1 MQVAVRGD
9 PRHPTAQQVGRL
21 LVKGEPVAIYHCSIQ
36 NISRS
41 DGRSIVA
48 CAAYRAGEKLYCD
61 TYGKEQDYTK
71 KTGIEYTQIFAPT
84 GASPDMLDR
93 QTLWNRVEQSE
104 LKKNGDIK
112 QEARLAKEVEIALPH
127 ELDKTQRQALV
138 TELCQSLV
146 KAYGVA
152 VDVAIHAP
160 HVHGGSDERNHH
172 AHILMTTRS
181 LTPQGLGKKV
191 RELDQNSTL
200 KKIREKVADLT
211 NVHLERAGLEVRV
224 DHRSHKDRGLDIE
237 PTFKEGLEA
246 THAKRRGEEL
256 EIVKRNDEIKK
267 RNKKAERLDM
277 SIIETSNRVE
287 QLTLE
292 QQQQQQLEDAVDQA
306 PEVYTKAQQAL
317 YEHQQHRQTL
327 LDQYMQSKKGDA
339 DKVAEHRFYS
349 ALQSDIDRIQLNRLV
364 REGKEAE
371 ALLRE
376 IGEPL
381 PPPIKTKKGWFS
393 SELFSF
399 DDMLKQYET
408 DQSSLAVYHAEIRE
422 EMQAQQQKERE
433 RQQEAKRK
441 EEDREKQ
448 KQAYERYLSKYGY
461 VKDAEYDH
469 VSDSVGWE
477 LSTYTRLQAQA
488 WARNDMQ
495 EYARCSKEKYE
506 QISDKIKYERDL
518 KTIELVSYILDK
530 DRQAIANT
538 LPQLKPYYEQMQQTV
553 NKRKITIEDERQPS
567 FKPSYYEQPQQK
579 KDKDNDL
586 TF

>member
-1 MQVAVRGD
+1 M
-9 PRHPTAQQVGRL
+9 
-21 LVKGEPVAIYHCSIQ
+21 AIYHCSIQ
-36 NISRS
+36 PISRS

-48 CAAYRAGEKLYCD
+48 CAAYRAGEKLECD
-61 TYGKEQDYTK
+61 TYGKTQDYTR
-71 KTGIEYTQIFAPT
+71 KTGIEYKQIFAPVR
-84 GASPDMLDR
+84 ASPDLLDR
-93 QTLWNRVEQSE
+93 QTLWNQVEQSE
-104 LKKNGDIK
+104 LKKDGSIK
-112 QEARLAKEVEIALPH
+112 QEARLAKEVEVALPH

-146 KAYGVA
+146 KSYGVA

-160 HVHGGSDERNHH
+160 HTHGGSDHRNFH
-172 AHILMTTRS
+172 AHILMTTRTA
-181 LTPQGLGKKV
+181 TPQGLGKKV
-191 RELDQNSTL
+191 RELDRHSTL
-200 KKIREKVADLT
+200 KKIREEVADLT
-211 NVHLERAGLEVRV
+211 NRHLAAAGLDLAV
-224 DHRSHKDRGLDIE
+224 DHRSHKDRGLNIE
-237 PTFKEGLEA
+237 PTIKEGTEA

-306 PEVYTKAQQAL
+306 PAVYATAQQAL
-317 YEHQQHRQTL
+317 YDHQQHRQTL
-327 LDQYMQSKKGDA
+327 IDVYLIEVKTDEKR
-339 DKVAEHRFYS
+339 AEHRFYK
-349 ALQSDIDRIQLNRLV
+349 ALQDNIDRLQLDKV
-364 REGKEAE
+364 IKEGRAAT

-381 PPPIKTKKGWFS
+381 PPPVKVKTGWFS
-393 SELFSF
+393 ADYYGF

-506 QISDKIKYERDL
+506 QIRDKIARERDL
-518 KTIELVSYILDK
+518 KKIEQVSYILDK
-530 DRQAIANT
+530 DRQALADI
-538 LPQLKPYYEQMQQTV
+538 LPQLMPYYEQMQQAV
-553 NKRKITIEDERQPS
+553 NKRKILLENERQPS
-567 FKPSYYEQPQQK
+567 FKPRYDQEQPK
-579 KDKDNDL
+579 PKKDNDL

>member
-1 MQVAVRGD
+1 
-9 PRHPTAQQVGRL
+9 
-21 LVKGEPVAIYHCSIQ
+21 
-36 NISRS
+36 
-41 DGRSIVA
+41 VA
-48 CAAYRAGEKLYCD
+48 CAAYRAGEKLECD
-61 TYGKEQDYTK
+61 TYGKLQDYTR
-71 KTGIEYTQIFAPT
+71 KTGIEYTQIFAPS
-84 GASPDMLDR
+84 GANLDLLDR
-93 QTLWNRVEQSE
+93 QKLWNAVEQAE
-104 LKKNGDIK
+104 LKKDGSIK

-127 ELDKTQRQALV
+127 ELGKAQRQALV

-160 HVHGGSDERNHH
+160 HVHGGSDDRNFH
-172 AHILMTTRS
+172 AHILMTTRTA
-181 LTPQGLGKKV
+181 TPQGLGVKV
-191 RELDQNSTL
+191 RELDKQSTL
-200 KKIREKVADLT
+200 KHIRQKVADLT
-211 NVHLERAGLEVRV
+211 NRHLAAAGLDLTV
-224 DHRSHKDRGLDIE
+224 DHRSHEDRELMTE
-237 PTFKEGLEA
+237 PTFHEGVDA

-256 EIVKRNDEIKK
+256 EIVKRNDAIKQ
-267 RNKKAERLDM
+267 RNQEAETLDI
-277 SIIETSNRVE
+277 SIFETETAVE
-287 QLTLE
+287 QL
-292 QQQQQQLEDAVDQA
+292 QQQQLETAVDEA
-306 PEVYTKAQQAL
+306 PAVYTKAQQAL

-327 LDQYMQSKKGDA
+327 LDQYMQSRAGDS

-349 ALQSDIDRIQLNRLV
+349 DLQSDIDRLQLDKV
-364 REGKEAE
+364 IKEGKEAE

-381 PPPIKTKKGWFS
+381 PPPIKVKSGWFS

-399 DDMLKQYET
+399 DDMLKQYDT
-408 DQSSLAVYHAEIRE
+408 DQSSLAVYHTEIR
-422 EMQAQQQKERE
+422 QAQQEAEQQRQQA
-433 RQQEAKRK
+433 QQEAKRK
-441 EEDREKQ
+441 QEDTEKC
-448 KQAYERYLSKYGY
+448 KQRYDQYLARYGY

-488 WARNDMQ
+488 WASNDMR

>member
-1 MQVAVRGD
+1 M
-9 PRHPTAQQVGRL
+9 
-21 LVKGEPVAIYHCSIQ
+21 AIYHCSIQ
-36 NISRS
+36 PISRS

-48 CAAYRAGEKLYCD
+48 CAAYRAGEKLECD
-61 TYGKEQDYTK
+61 TYGKTQDYTR
-71 KTGIEYTQIFAPT
+71 KTGIEYKQIFAPV
-84 GASPDMLDR
+84 GASPDLLDR
-93 QTLWNRVEQSE
+93 QTLWNQVEQSE
-104 LKKNGDIK
+104 LKKDGSIK
-112 QEARLAKEVEIALPH
+112 QEARLAKEVEVALPH
-127 ELDKTQRQALV
+127 ELDKAQRQALV

-146 KAYGVA
+146 KSYGVA
-152 VDVAIHAP
+152 VDAAIHAP
-160 HVHGGSDERNHH
+160 HVHGGSDHRNFH
-172 AHILMTTRS
+172 AHILMTTRTA
-181 LTPQGLGKKV
+181 TPQGLGKKV
-191 RELDQNSTL
+191 RELDRHSTL
-200 KKIREKVADLT
+200 KKIREEVADLT
-211 NVHLERAGLEVRV
+211 NRHLAAAGLDLAV
-224 DHRSHKDRGLDIE
+224 DHRSHKDRGLNIE
-237 PTFKEGLEA
+237 PTIKEGTEA
-246 THAKRRGEEL
+246 THAKRRGQEM
-256 EIVKRNDEIKK
+256 EIVKRNDEIKQ
-267 RNKKAERLDM
+267 RNSKAENLDM
-277 SIIETSNRVE
+277 SIFETE
-287 QLTLE
+287 TGLE
-292 QQQQQQLEDAVDQA
+292 ELQQQQLEAAVDEA
-306 PEVYTKAQQAL
+306 PAVYTAAQQAL

-327 LDQYMQSKKGDA
+327 LDQYMQSRRGDT
-339 DKVAEHRFYS
+339 DKIAEHRFYS
-349 ALQSDIDRIQLNRLV
+349 ALQSDIDRLQLDRLV
-364 REGKEAE
+364 GEGKEAE

-381 PPPIKTKKGWFS
+381 PPPIKIKKGWFS

-506 QISDKIKYERDL
+506 QIRDKIARERDL
-518 KTIELVSYILDK
+518 KKIEQVSYILDK
-530 DRQAIANT
+530 DRQALADI
-538 LPQLKPYYEQMQQTV
+538 LPQLMPYYEQMQQAV
-553 NKRKITIEDERQPS
+553 NKRKILLENERQPS
-567 FKPSYYEQPQQK
+567 FKPRYDQEQPK
-579 KDKDNDL
+579 PKKDNDL

>member
-1 MQVAVRGD
+1 M
-9 PRHPTAQQVGRL
+9 
-21 LVKGEPVAIYHCSIQ
+21 AIYHCSIQ
-36 NISRS
+36 PISRS

-48 CAAYRAGEKLYCD
+48 CAAYRAGEKLECD
-61 TYGKEQDYTK
+61 TYGKTQDYTR
-71 KTGIEYTQIFAPT
+71 KTGIEYKQIFAPV
-84 GASPDMLDR
+84 GASPDLLDR
-93 QTLWNRVEQSE
+93 QTLWNQVEQSE
-104 LKKNGDIK
+104 LKKDGSIK
-112 QEARLAKEVEIALPH
+112 QEARLAKEVEVALPH
-127 ELDKTQRQALV
+127 ELDKAQRQALV

-160 HVHGGSDERNHH
+160 HTHGGSDERNFH
-172 AHILMTTRS
+172 AHILMTTR
-181 LTPQGLGKKV
+181 TATAKGLGAKV

-306 PEVYTKAQQAL
+306 PAVYATAQQAL
-317 YEHQQHRQTL
+317 YDHQQHRQTL
-327 LDQYMQSKKGDA
+327 IDVYLIEVKTDEKR
-339 DKVAEHRFYS
+339 AEHRFYK
-349 ALQSDIDRIQLNRLV
+349 ALQDNIDRLQLDKV
-364 REGKEAE
+364 IKEGRAAT

-381 PPPIKTKKGWFS
+381 PPPVKVKTGWFS
-393 SELFSF
+393 ADYYGFE
-399 DDMLKQYET
+399 DMLT
-408 DQSSLAVYHAEIRE
+408 RWDNDQSSLSIYHREIKE
-422 EMQAQQQKERE
+422 EQQEQQRKQQQIERE
-433 RQQEAKRK
+433 T
-441 EEDREKQ
+441 KQ
-448 KQAYERYLSKYGY
+448 KQEDDKKRRQDYERYLSKYGY

-469 VSDSVGWE
+469 ISDHVASDI
-477 LSTYTRLQAQA
+477 SMFTRLQAQA
-488 WARNDMQ
+488 WASNDMQ
-495 EYARCSKEKYE
+495 EYIRCSKQKYE
-506 QISDKIKYERDL
+506 QISDRIAYERDL
-518 KTIELVSYILDK
+518 KKIGQLSRILDK
-530 DRQAIANT
+530 DRQALADI
-538 LPQLKPYYEQMQQTV
+538 LPQLMPYYEQMQQAV
-553 NKRKITIEDERQPS
+553 NKRKILLENERQPS
-567 FKPSYYEQPQQK
+567 FKPRYDQEHPK
-579 KDKDNDL
+579 PVKDNDL
-586 TF
+586 NF

>member
-1 MQVAVRGD
+1 M
-9 PRHPTAQQVGRL
+9 
-21 LVKGEPVAIYHCSIQ
+21 AIYHCSIQ

-48 CAAYRAGEKLYCD
+48 CAAYRAGEKLECD
-61 TYGKEQDYTK
+61 TYGKTQDYTR
-71 KTGIEYTQIFAPT
+71 KTGIEYTQIFAPD
-84 GASPDMLDR
+84 GANPDLLNR
-93 QTLWNRVEQSE
+93 QNLWNQAEQSE
-104 LKKNGDIK
+104 LKKDGSIK
-112 QEARLAKEVEIALPH
+112 QEARLAKEIEIALPH
-127 ELDKTQRQALV
+127 ELNKRQRQALV

-146 KAYGVA
+146 KGHGVA

-160 HVHGGSDERNHH
+160 HIAGGSDDRNFH
-172 AHILMTTRS
+172 AHILMTTR
-181 LTPQGLGKKV
+181 TATGQGLGGKV
-191 RELDQNSTL
+191 RELDRHSTL
-200 KKIREKVADLT
+200 KKIREEVADLT
-211 NVHLERAGLEVRV
+211 NRHLAAAGLDLTV
-224 DHRSHKDRGLDIE
+224 DHRSHEDRGLMIE
-237 PTFKEGLEA
+237 PTIKEGIEA
-246 THAKRRGEEL
+246 THAKRKGKEM
-256 EIVKRNDEIKK
+256 EIVKRNDEIKQ
-267 RNKKAERLDM
+267 RNSKAENLDM
-277 SIIETSNRVE
+277 SIFETE
-287 QLTLE
+287 TGLE
-292 QQQQQQLEDAVDQA
+292 ELQQQQLEAAVDEA
-306 PEVYTKAQQAL
+306 PAVYTAAQQAL

-327 LDQYMQSKKGDA
+327 LDQYMQSRSGDT

-349 ALQSDIDRIQLNRLV
+349 ALQSDIDRLQLDRLI

-371 ALLRE
+371 VLLRE

-381 PPPIKTKKGWFS
+381 PPPIKIKKGWFS

-506 QISDKIKYERDL
+506 QISDKIARERDL
-518 KTIELVSYILDK
+518 KKIEQVSRILDK
-530 DRQAIANT
+530 DRQALADI
-538 LPQLKPYYEQMQQTV
+538 LPQLMPYYEQMQQAV
-553 NKRKITIEDERQPS
+553 NKRKILLENERQPS
-567 FKPSYYEQPQQK
+567 FKPRYDQEQPK
-579 KDKDNDL
+579 PKKDNDL

>member
-1 MQVAVRGD
+1 M
-9 PRHPTAQQVGRL
+9 
-21 LVKGEPVAIYHCSIQ
+21 AIYHCEMQ

-48 CAAYRAGEKLYCD
+48 CAAYRAGEKLECD
-61 TYGKEQDYTK
+61 TYGKTQDYTR
-71 KTGIEYTQIFAPT
+71 KTGIEYKQIFAPV
-84 GASPDMLDR
+84 GASPDLLDR
-93 QTLWNRVEQSE
+93 QTLWNQVEQSE
-104 LKKNGDIK
+104 LKKDGSIK
-112 QEARLAKEVEIALPH
+112 QEARLAKEVEVALPH
-127 ELDKTQRQALV
+127 ELDKAQRQALV

-152 VDVAIHAP
+152 LDVAIHAP
-160 HVHGGSDERNHH
+160 HTHGGSDERNFH
-172 AHILMTTRS
+172 AHILMTTR
-181 LTPQGLGKKV
+181 TATAKGLGAKV

-306 PEVYTKAQQAL
+306 PAVYATAQQAL
-317 YEHQQHRQTL
+317 YDHQQHRQTL
-327 LDQYMQSKKGDA
+327 IDVYLIEVKTDEKR
-339 DKVAEHRFYS
+339 AEHRFYK
-349 ALQSDIDRIQLNRLV
+349 ALQDNIDRLQLDRLI

-371 ALLRE
+371 VLLRE

-381 PPPIKTKKGWFS
+381 PPPIKIKKGWFS

-506 QISDKIKYERDL
+506 QISDKIARERDL
-518 KTIELVSYILDK
+518 KKIEQVSRILDK
-530 DRQAIANT
+530 DRQALADI
-538 LPQLKPYYEQMQQTV
+538 LPQLMPYYEQMQQAV
-553 NKRKITIEDERQPS
+553 NKRKILLENERQPS
-567 FKPSYYEQPQQK
+567 FKPRYDQEQPK
-579 KDKDNDL
+579 PKKDNDL